1 MFVDEVDIT
10 LTAGKGGNG
19 AISWRR
25 EANIPKGWPW
35 GWDGGKWGDIILLTD
50 PNQNTLSTF
59 RYKKIYESPKWQP
72 GSSSNMAWAAGE
84 DLILKVPVGTLV
96 KDRDGEILHDLSTP
110 HVSLRMC
117 RWWRWWYG
125 NAHFTSSTRQ
135 KPNFAE
141 LGDRGETIDVTLE
154 LKLVADIGIIG
165 LPSAGKS
172 TLISCVTNARPKIAD
187 YPFTTLTPN
196 LGIMEHKDHSMVLE
210 DVPGLI
216 PGAHKGDGLGIQFLK
231 HIQRTRVL
239 LHLLDAS
246 RAEQCM
252 SDYQAI
258 RDELLLFDPDMA
270 EKEEIIVLSKIDLIS
285 DHDLET
291 LQEMMENELPDK
303 KIFGISAPIER
314 WLEELKNFLIQMK
327 DDQAV
332 PEDEGQKLPVINLRE
347 YAEPNAFTIEDLGE
361 FQYRVHG
368 DRIQQI
374 VRMSDPGNS
383 EATMR
388 IFDVMK
394 KRNILHEIEKLAKKT
409 FQSQHPE
416 HTLQE
421 GEIWYHIGDEAR
433 ALIEDRDFSLNS
445 VMYMKAD
452 V

>member
-1 MFVDEVDIT
+1 
-10 LTAGKGGNG
+10 
-19 AISWRR
+19 
-25 EANIPKGWPW
+25 
-35 GWDGGKWGDIILLTD
+35 
-50 PNQNTLSTF
+50 
-59 RYKKIYESPKWQP
+59 
-72 GSSSNMAWAAGE
+72 
-84 DLILKVPVGTLV
+84 
-96 KDRDGEILHDLSTP
+96 
-110 HVSLRMC
+110 
-117 RWWRWWYG
+117 
-125 NAHFTSSTRQ
+125 
-135 KPNFAE
+135 
-141 LGDRGETIDVTLE
+141 
-154 LKLVADIGIIG
+154 
-165 LPSAGKS
+165 
-172 TLISCVTNARPKIAD
+172 
-187 YPFTTLTPN
+187 
-196 LGIMEHKDHSMVLE
+196 
-210 DVPGLI
+210 
-216 PGAHKGDGLGIQFLK
+216 
-231 HIQRTRVL
+231 
-239 LHLLDAS
+239 
-246 RAEQCM
+246 
-252 SDYQAI
+252 
-258 RDELLLFDPDMA
+258 
-270 EKEEIIVLSKIDLIS
+270 
-285 DHDLET
+285 
-291 LQEMMENELPDK
+291 
-303 KIFGISAPIER
+303 
-314 WLEELKNFLIQMK
+314 MK